1 MMNNIASTNKT
12 PKTIAI
18 GQHAVFLDSQGTCFE
33 GIIVNRYGNNAEQ
46 GYRVLLDVPYRKV
59 RHVQEYARVY
69 SFELS
74 CLRVG

>member
-1 MMNNIASTNKT
+1 MNNNAATNKT

-33 GIIVNRYGNNAEQ
+33 GIVVNRYGDNAEQ
-46 GYRVLLDVPYRKV
+46 GYRLLLDVPYRKV

-74 CLRVG
+74 CLKVG